1 MKSVTIKYSDS
12 GLNSNRLILNAIVDI
27 VESNDPG
34 GIVEISPENHLDDI
48 LNLIQSGLTYKVD
61 AEIMEV
67 YYSYK
72 NHKTRNWIQAFIG

>member
-27 VESNDPG
+27 VESSEPG
-34 GIVEISPENHLDDI
+34 GIVEISPENHFEDI
-48 LNLIQSGLTYKVD
+48 LKLMQSGLTYKVD

-67 YYSYK
+67 YSYK